1 MIYQQ
6 CKCGVFYAP
15 SRAGGKSHA
24 LLRSPTSQPLR
35 VREASL
41 LGSVVDGPQRR
52 CRRRRPRD
60 FVNLAESTIVGGSNL
75 SSGRLGS
82 GQTQG
87 KLTKRDAS
95 AGSPHDPAAAGAPDV
110 ARCKDFL
117 HGMAPPDGVHE
128 VFYGTWPNGS
138 NFSAAYLR
146 IFRHGAVCA
155 TWACMQDRQPRNYIV
170 MASRARQRRP
180 SADTQVSA
188 FI

>member
-1 MIYQQ
+1 M
-6 CKCGVFYAP
+6 
-15 SRAGGKSHA
+15 
-24 LLRSPTSQPLR
+24 
-35 VREASL
+35 REASL

-75 SSGRLGS
+75 SSGRLGSGVRS

-138 NFSAAYLR
+138 NFSAAYESFDTER
-146 IFRHGAVCA
+146 CVRRGHVCK
-155 TWACMQDRQPRNYIV
+155 T
-170 MASRARQRRP
+170 
-180 SADTQVSA
+180 ADLGITL
-188 FI
+188 

>member
-138 NFSAAYLR
+138 NFSAAYESFDTER
-146 IFRHGAVCA
+146 CVRRGHVCK
-155 TWACMQDRQPRNYIV
+155 T
-170 MASRARQRRP
+170 
-180 SADTQVSA
+180 ADLGITL
-188 FI
+188 

>member
-95 AGSPHDPAAAGAPDV
+95 AGSPHDPTSRAARTFCMAWRPQMACMRCFMGLGRMGATSALRTYESFDTE
-110 ARCKDFL
+110 RC
-117 HGMAPPDGVHE
+117 V
-128 VFYGTWPNGS
+128 
-138 NFSAAYLR
+138 
-146 IFRHGAVCA
+146 RHGHVCKTA
-155 TWACMQDRQPRNYIV
+155 NLGITL
-170 MASRARQRRP
+170 
-180 SADTQVSA
+180 
-188 FI
+188 